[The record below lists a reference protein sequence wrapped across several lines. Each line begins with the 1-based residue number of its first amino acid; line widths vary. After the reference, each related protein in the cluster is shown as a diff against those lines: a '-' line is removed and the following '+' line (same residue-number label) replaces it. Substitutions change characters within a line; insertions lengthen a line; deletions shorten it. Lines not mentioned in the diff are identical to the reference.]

1 MADDLSGAALAS
13 IANSVENI
21 DNNLKNNTPT
31 QSAGELTGFTEISDS
46 LTKIEY
52 NTDLISD
59 YAYELGSEKGWFFDT
74 LKQILDFNEIS
85 ADRDLE
91 AKMLQESVS
100 DSLSDILDLNMTTD
114 KDGKTDKKRK
124 GKVGTSTKF
133 DDLKDLPW
141 ALGTLGAVLA
151 NTITNKDGKNKEGK
165 SISGFFKGL
174 MEGVGGIAA
183 LGVALFAFAGATLI
197 FSFVDWGK
205 AVIGMLAFTVFTI
218 GMVALAKN
226 LNKEQK
232 DLTKFAAS
240 AVIMASALGV
250 FGISMYIASAL
261 FSFQD
266 INIKVGS
273 TEITLPKMSIGG
285 AITAIASFGAFVL
298 GMVGLAKLLNGNQ
311 ADLQKFAVGSMV
323 MCGALITFSVAL
335 VIASNIFANGI
346 DVGPFAKYING
357 GAESTIL
364 KIDPIGAIA
373 AIGTFLAFEIGLAI
387 VARLVGNETAN
398 FIKFAVGSI
407 VMCGALVAFAFS
419 LVIVSNLF
427 TNGVQID
434 KLNINLPP
442 VNIAQALFGVGSF
455 IVFLIAVVAI
465 ANVAQNFM
473 GQIALLGA
481 ISILMSASLI
491 AFSLA
496 LVTAGVAAFGGEATV
511 FGKKFS
517 APQNNGA
524 KALLAIPLMAGFLA
538 AFAGLGAV
546 FLIPFAGQ
554 AMLAGIAMAS
564 TILLAVGATVIVM
577 AKAMALA
584 GLITT
589 GGEMEWE
596 GKRFTMI
603 PMDESKID
611 ASFAPF
617 MTLMDKVVD
626 MGTKIKEKMGF
637 FGPIGVALVGQV
649 ADVVGKVAEVIAKS
663 MTVKVDV
670 EKKGAKWDVHA
681 MDGSL
686 DYLIEVVGKL
696 GEVADNMGFW
706 AAIKMPILT
715 KSMMPVI
722 DAIDKIVDVIKKT
735 LLMKKE
741 LQDKG
746 VKFVGSGIDP
756 EILNGIADPVL
767 QIMLGPN
774 MDGKGGLSGA
784 ANSLGFWGAAAL
796 KQVTASMIPVAETI
810 SILVNT
816 IEKAATL
823 GGNADNAKA
832 LVDKGLENI
841 QYLMVGEVSV
851 KKGFFGKETIDAEGG
866 FIGIFNIISKVT
878 KTIKKGV
885 AASLSAMTDAV
896 NVLTSVIDAVGK
908 LTSKY
913 DLIQK
918 AGDMFQI
925 ICSSFGT
932 PFTQGTLLY
941 FFETFRNSGLKEK
954 QLNNISDSFK
964 AMEPAVKNMTAVIA
978 ALGDGSWIS
987 TMQNIVDI
995 PALDD
1000 FPKAMKNFDKGM
1012 GHYADAYERIKNI
1025 PQNWIDNFGQSF
1037 KEIDEAVLNNLD
1049 KMAAFAEKAAALG
1062 KTADNLERIASA
1074 MNKIGKSNKDNVLS
1088 SAADKL
1094 GRIASDVWGNITGKS
1109 TAETRGE
1116 MEGTAA
1122 VKPVPKGQELQTIA
1136 TILSQWDANGVKVYG
1151 LPTTEKAKAVR
1162 TLSI

>member
-21 DNNLKNNTPT
+21 DNNLKNTPT
-31 QSAGELTGFTEISDS
+31 QSTGELTGFTEISDS

-59 YAYELGSEKGWFFDT
+59 YAYELGSEKGWFFDI
-74 LKQILDFNEIS
+74 LKQILDYNEIS

-114 KDGKTDKKRK
+114 KDGKTDKRRK

-165 SISGFFKGL
+165 SVSGFFKGL

-232 DLTKFAAS
+232 DLIKFATS
-240 AVIMASALGV
+240 SVIMASALGV

-266 INIKVGS
+266 VNIKAGN
-273 TEITLPKMSIGG
+273 TEITLPKMSLEG
-285 AITAIASFGAFVL
+285 AITAIASFGAFTL
-298 GMVGLAKLLNGNQ
+298 GIVGLAKALNGNQ
-311 ADLQKFAVGSMV
+311 ADLSKFALGSMV
-323 MCGALITFSVAL
+323 MSGALITFSIAL

-357 GAESTIL
+357 GDSSKTIL
-364 KIDPIGAIA
+364 KIDPVGAIA
-373 AIGTFLAFEIGLAI
+373 AIGTFLAFEVGLAM
-387 VARLVGNETAN
+387 VARVAGNETAN
-398 FIKFAVGSI
+398 FVKFAAGSI

-434 KLNINLPP
+434 KLDIDLPP
-442 VNIAQALFGVGSF
+442 VNIAKTLLGVGSF
-455 IVFLIAVVAI
+455 IVFLIAIVAI

-496 LVTAGVAAFGGEATV
+496 LVTAGVAAFGGEATI

-637 FGPIGVALVGQV
+637 FGPIGIALVGQV

-663 MTVKVDV
+663 MTVKVEV

-686 DYLIEVVGKL
+686 DYLIEVIGKL

-715 KSMMPVI
+715 KSMIPVI

-784 ANSLGFWGAAAL
+784 AESLGFWGAAAL
-796 KQVTASMIPVAETI
+796 KQVTDSMVPVAMTI
-810 SILVNT
+810 SLLVNT

-823 GGNADNAKA
+823 GGNADNAKT
-832 LVDKGLENI
+832 LVDKGIENI

-851 KKGFFGKETIDAEGG
+851 KKGFFGRETIDAEGG

-878 KTIKKGV
+878 KSIKKGV

-913 DLIQK
+913 DLIQR
-918 AGDMFQI
+918 AGDMFQT

-932 PFTQGTLLY
+932 PYTQGTLLY
-941 FFETFRNSGLKEK
+941 FFSTFSDSGFKEK
-954 QLNNISDSFK
+954 QWNNISDSFK
-964 AMEPAVKNMTAVIA
+964 AMEPAVKNMTAVVA

-987 TMQNIVDI
+987 TMRSIVDI
-995 PALDD
+995 PTLNE
-1000 FPKAMKNFDKGM
+1000 FPKAMKNFNKGM
-1012 GHYADAYERIKNI
+1012 GYYADAYEKIKNI

-1037 KEIDEAVLNNLD
+1037 KEIDEAVLSNLD

-1074 MNKIGKSNKDNVLS
+1074 MNKIGKANKDDVLS

-1136 TILSQWDANGVKVYG
+1136 AILSQWDANGVKVYG
-1151 LPTTEKAKAVR
+1151 LQTTEKTKAVR